1 LNNSGYI
8 KQEYFR
14 FVLNSL
20 ERELRLCKYNIDEK
34 KVFNLINYIKNSD
47 NILLDI
53 YTLTK
58 IKGLDRFARY
68 LSFVYKKA
76 STEKINFDNL
86 YNNFCSDRDY
96 IKSELIAFYG
106 MTKPGPKRVKKTEPK
121 EKKKEE
127 FSTPKEELTEI
138 KPSKDKFKIQ
148 KHDNELVTEEFIESD
163 INEISETPYRFSGS
177 EGIKKNYL
185 ELINTSKEE
194 KGDEKVFELPDTNT
208 KIKISGKIKKE
219 TPIPEKKSK
228 KEKKRDEKQETLSS
242 AFSLDDIT
250 GKPEENLTDKKTTDI
265 PIEIPKEPSIDI
277 KAIEII
283 EEEKPVEIITQN
295 EKQPGEE
302 KTDDE
307 VLTKQINTE
316 YTIYES
322 ELTTRNA
329 QLDTDF
335 DELQILITKK
345 SKDTETKD
353 NLYLK
358 IIENATF
365 MEEYSA
371 RMSFEVITN
380 IYGIIKLA
388 FFTATEESTD
398 ISKGYIPVFKDAIML
413 IESLVKGID
422 FSNQKKVIKGIEKIK
437 TDIIEDKQQKESIR
451 KIKKDKKELEKHLSQ
466 KYSDTTQIEK
476 LILLKQYILE
486 VENIFNSLD
495 TIKGDYVS
503 YEAVRRLSTT
513 FIRFKEMV
521 NISKILNIK
530 KLAQLAESS
539 YVFVK
544 FIQNYRLNPFE
555 AEIKEIFGYIV
566 YNFKLIYLDK
576 PTKELDLFISYLND
590 PVKIF
595 DNIRKEKKKNNE

>member
-1 LNNSGYI
+1 MNNSGYI

-20 ERELRLCKYNIDEK
+20 ERELRLSKYNIDEK

>member
-20 ERELRLCKYNIDEK
+20 ERELRLSKYNIDEK